1 MDVVT
6 QQGDQSLRAWW
17 HAVAH
22 FYFSLR
28 CESHLNCLTDTRH
41 GVNFSWQTAFFFY
54 KVIELCTWA
63 LQRWCVFRHIRI
75 SSGFTPVEI
84 HPHRFAGSQM
94 HTVVQTFLRLHK
106 YIYIYY
112 KHKHMLPKLCM
123 NKCKICRSLAE
134 NFQALDRRETTHP
147 SSRNSTAV
155 VASLSNLHLY
165 HFDGKFHQFALQLP
179 KLTVLKTS
187 QELCRLCY
195 YSSKITATF

>member
-1 MDVVT
+1 MGLIFLGRQPSFSTKSSNCVHGLCRDGVCSDTSELVVDLHLLKSIPTGLQVHRCT
-6 QQGDQSLRAWW
+6 QS
-17 HAVAH
+17 
-22 FYFSLR
+22 
-28 CESHLNCLTDTRH
+28 
-41 GVNFSWQTAFFFY
+41 
-54 KVIELCTWA
+54 
-63 LQRWCVFRHIRI
+63 
-75 SSGFTPVEI
+75 
-84 HPHRFAGSQM
+84 
-94 HTVVQTFLRLHK
+94 VQTFLRLHK